1 MSNSDIQ
8 GLATRYNNHFEEWKK
23 VQIAVQINLKGLA
36 IILQKFLLFSVRDS
50 ADEGRE
56 TVDRI
61 IKSYQNKDDESDANL
76 VESYSEVFED
86 DLESKLDSMPS
97 DSVLVCSLIVNHP
110 GTITLFLQQQSNK
123 LLQMISEIS
132 CAYEGFRSK
141 HLAKMAQILE
151 ECEVIIN
158 RNININTHYLQDEKE
173 RNSQQINFIV
183 ETFHG
188 ISEEMKEI
196 KNFCKNMETYPNEE
210 NKIKKYLDFLENFKF
225 FKK

>member
-1 MSNSDIQ
+1 MSTSNIQ
-8 GLATRYNNHFEEWKK
+8 GLASRYNNHFEAWKK
-23 VQIAVQINLKGLA
+23 VQIAVQINLKALA
-36 IILQKFLLFSVRDS
+36 IILQKFLLFSLKDS
-50 ADEGRE
+50 ADEGSE

-61 IKSYQNKDDESDANL
+61 IKSYQNKEDESEANL
-76 VESYSEVFED
+76 AESYSAVFE
-86 DLESKLDSMPS
+86 ECCQSKLDSLPS

-110 GTITLFLQQQSNK
+110 GTITLFLQEQSNK

-132 CAYEGFRSK
+132 CLYDTFRSK
-141 HLAKMAQILE
+141 HLAKMTQIRE

-158 RNININTHYLQDEKE
+158 RNINIKTHDLQEEKE

-188 ISEEMKEI
+188 ISEEINEI
-196 KNFCKNMETYPNEE
+196 KNFCKNMDTYPNQED
-210 NKIKKYLDFLENFKF
+210 KIKKYLEFLENFKF